1 MVMVLV
7 IESQQN
13 LGHSLTLIKSI
24 PWDSIYDL
32 FLMGSN
38 MKMFSKLRISEPV
51 QHGVTGRNVEP
62 REIIKKEN
70 HENPA
75 S

>member
-24 PWDSIYDL
+24 PWDSIY
-32 FLMGSN
+32 N
-38 MKMFSKLRISEPV
+38 FSIYDFSYC
-51 QHGVTGRNVEP
+51 
-62 REIIKKEN
+62 
-70 HENPA
+70 
-75 S
+75 